1 MEIEVPIQLVLADPP
16 DGVDFGIQK
25 GSGARYETLFVQ
37 RRGRNDIRFR
47 FSITAKDNRNDGL
60 PNFLG
65 PVRTGHAGSPVFLR
79 RYRQLRRTEKHGVG
93 AAHQSTAAGHYLG
106 ANQAGRQDRWT
117 GTFNRN
123 PRNGKGWRPHLRHG
137 QRRRLENRPRLGEAF
152 ARALL
157 RLSRLF
163 LAIAWRRARAQRCD
177 EALGRRRHFFH
188 RAIERVFICTRRAIH
203 SA

>member
-65 PVRTGHAGSPVFLR
+65 PYAQGTPAARFFYVDIGSYAGQKNTVWARRIKVPLQGITWAQIRQVAKNAGQALSTEIPGTGKDGGP
-79 RYRQLRRTEKHGVG
+79 TC
-93 AAHQSTAAGHYLG
+93 
-106 ANQAGRQDRWT
+106 
-117 GTFNRN
+117 GTV
-123 PRNGKGWRPHLRHG
+123 KDVVWRI
-137 QRRRLENRPRLGEAF
+137 
-152 ARALL
+152 AR
-157 RLSRLF
+157 
-163 LAIAWRRARAQRCD
+163 D
-177 EALGRRRHFFH
+177 
-188 RAIERVFICTRRAIH
+188 
-203 SA
+203 